1 MAFGIAITFT
11 WAGSVHDTIII
22 IVNHVH
28 VYNTTGC
35 CSSIIIIIRSPF
47 DSKQSR
53 AVMYTCI
60 LGGCPHLR
68 NC

>member
-1 MAFGIAITFT
+1 MAFGIGITFT

-35 CSSIIIIIRSPF
+35 CSIVMIIIRSPF
-47 DSKQSR
+47 DYTKQHRYLCYIQSR
-53 AVMYTCI
+53 AVMYT
-60 LGGCPHLR
+60 R
-68 NC
+68 VF